1 MYRYIDIRKHHSAA
15 ALLCVYVCVQN
26 FSHQKNNQKI
36 FPQYKFSHTSPLSL
50 SLSLSLT
57 HTQNTESSK
66 TPTQY
71 HFAHEI
77 LRNSEFQ
84 ISQNR
89 ERERERE
96 REMAHLITQNSI
108 ARIHDN
114 PKDTSYHPIVQV
126 ISVKKIKTGKS
137 QASTVVRFLF
147 FSRFSTLVLRTSTS

>member
-1 MYRYIDIRKHHSAA
+1 MYRSIDIRKHHSAA
-15 ALLCVYVCVQN
+15 CRFAVCMCVCAKLFTSKKQP
-26 FSHQKNNQKI
+26 KNLPSIQVLPH
-36 FPQYKFSHTSPLSL
+36 FTSL

-84 ISQNR
+84 ISQISQNR

-96 REMAHLITQNSI
+96 R
-108 ARIHDN
+108 DG
-114 PKDTSYHPIVQV
+114 TSDHTEFY
-126 ISVKKIKTGKS
+126 
-137 QASTVVRFLF
+137 R
-147 FSRFSTLVLRTSTS
+147 